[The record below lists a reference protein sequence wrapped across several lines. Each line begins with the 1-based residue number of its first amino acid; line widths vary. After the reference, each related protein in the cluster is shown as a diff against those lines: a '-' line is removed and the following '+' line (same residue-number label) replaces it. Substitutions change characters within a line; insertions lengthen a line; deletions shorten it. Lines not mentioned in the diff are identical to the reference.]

1 MMTEER
7 FHEDESRGHARM
19 DYAEARKKSHEM
31 QQRIEWLLELQ
42 EHPEQLTDEQFLD
55 EPSGKAE
62 RQQILAD
69 DEMRQ
74 LVKQLGFAKRAFKH
88 DALKNDIPDVDAEW
102 EKFAVS
108 HADELTNAARAEGKL
123 ACTMPCKEE
132 EDESQLDALDEDE
145 HKSRFVI
152 RLATHKILGRAK
164 RQSRAAA
171 SFIGVL
177 LASGIAF
184 AAIQV
189 VRNINTP
196 KPQLPTTEQTTIE
209 PVTSLSA
216 DTVKA
221 DTIPIEPYI
230 FDNVPLDSMLTAIA
244 AAYGVGVEFEN
255 DAARGLRFHFVW
267 KREDS
272 LDRVV
277 EKLNTFEAV
286 NIGMEGKT
294 LVVR

>member
-42 EHPEQLTDEQFLD
+42 DHPEQLTDEQL
-55 EPSGKAE
+55 
-62 RQQILAD
+62 QQILAD
-69 DEMRQ
+69 DEMRH
-74 LVKQLGFAKRAFKH
+74 LVQQLGFAKRAFKH
-88 DALKNDIPDVDAEW
+88 DALKNDTPDVEGEW
-102 EKFAVS
+102 EKFAAS
-108 HADELTNAARAEGKL
+108 HSEEMTNAARAEGKL

-132 EDESQLDALDEDE
+132 EDESQLEILDEGE
-145 HKSRFVI
+145 YKP
-152 RLATHKILGRAK
+152 RLRAYLAPRKI
-164 RQSRAAA
+164 AA

-189 VRNINTP
+189 VRNISTP
-196 KPQLPTTEQTTIE
+196 KPQQPTTEQTTDID
-209 PVTSLSA
+209 PVTSLPA
-216 DTVKA
+216 DTVQA
-221 DTIPIEPYI
+221 DTISVEPYI
-230 FDNVPLDSMLTAIA
+230 FYNVPLDSMLTAIA
-244 AAYGVGVEFEN
+244 TAHGVGVKFEN
-255 DAARGLRFHFVW
+255 EAARHLRFHFVW

-272 LDRVV
+272 LSRVV

-286 NIGMEGKT
+286 NIGMEDKT
-294 LVVR
+294 LVVK

>member
-1 MMTEER
+1 MTEER

-19 DYAEARKKSHEM
+19 DYAEARNKSHEM

-42 EHPEQLTDEQFLD
+42 DHPEQLTDEQL
-55 EPSGKAE
+55 
-62 RQQILAD
+62 QQILAD
-69 DEMRQ
+69 DEMRK

-88 DALKNDIPDVDAEW
+88 DALKNDTPDVEGEW
-102 EKFAVS
+102 EKFAAS
-108 HADELTNAARAEGKL
+108 HSEELTNAARAEGKL

-132 EDESQLDALDEDE
+132 EDESQLEILDEGE
-145 HKSRFVI
+145 YKP
-152 RLATHKILGRAK
+152 RLRAHLAPRKI
-164 RQSRAAA
+164 AA

-189 VRNINTP
+189 VRNISTP
-196 KPQLPTTEQTTIE
+196 KPQQPTTEQTTDIN
-209 PVTSLSA
+209 PVTSLPA

-221 DTIPIEPYI
+221 DTISVEPYI
-230 FDNVPLDSMLTAIA
+230 FNNVPLDSMLTAIA
-244 AAYGVGVEFEN
+244 TAHGVGVEFEN
-255 DAARGLRFHFVW
+255 EAARHLRFHFVW

-272 LDRVV
+272 LSRVV

-286 NIGMEGKT
+286 NIVEEDKK
-294 LVVR
+294 LIVR

>member
-42 EHPEQLTDEQFLD
+42 DHPEQLTDEQL
-55 EPSGKAE
+55 
-62 RQQILAD
+62 QQILAD
-69 DEMRQ
+69 DEMRH
-74 LVKQLGFAKRAFKH
+74 LVQQLGFAKRAFKH
-88 DALKNDIPDVDAEW
+88 DALKNDTPDVDAEW
-102 EKFAVS
+102 EKFAAS
-108 HADELTNAARAEGKL
+108 HSEELTNAARAEGKL

-132 EDESQLDALDEDE
+132 EDESQLEILDEGE
-145 HKSRFVI
+145 YKP
-152 RLATHKILGRAK
+152 RLRAYLAPRKI
-164 RQSRAAA
+164 AA

-177 LASGIAF
+177 LASGIGF

-189 VRNINTP
+189 VRNISTP
-196 KPQLPTTEQTTIE
+196 KPQQPSTEQVIDTK

-221 DTIPIEPYI
+221 DTISVKPYI
-230 FDNVPLDSMLTAIA
+230 FNNVPLDSMLTAIA
-244 AAYGVGVEFEN
+244 TAHGVGVKFEN
-255 DAARGLRFHFVW
+255 EAARHLRFHFVW

-272 LDRVV
+272 LSRVV

-286 NIGMEGKT
+286 NIGMEDKT
-294 LVVR
+294 LVVK

>member
-1 MMTEER
+1 MMTE
-7 FHEDESRGHARM
+7 D
-19 DYAEARKKSHEM
+19 K
-31 QQRIEWLLELQ
+31 RIEWLLELQ
-42 EHPEQLTDEQFLD
+42 DHPEQMTDEQM
-55 EPSGKAE
+55 
-62 RQQILAD
+62 QQILAD

-88 DALKNDIPDVDAEW
+88 DELVDDTPDVEAEW
-102 EKFAVS
+102 EKFAAS
-108 HADELTNAARAEGKL
+108 HANELTNAARAEGKL

-132 EDESQLDALDEDE
+132 EDDSELDALDEEE
-145 HKSRFVI
+145 HKPRF
-152 RLATHKILGRAK
+152 LAFFAPHKI
-164 RQSRAAA
+164 AA

-189 VRNINTP
+189 VRNISTP
-196 KPQLPTTEQTTIE
+196 KPQQPTTEQTTDID
-209 PVTSLSA
+209 PVTSLPA

-221 DTIPIEPYI
+221 DTIPVEPYI
-230 FDNVPLDSMLTAIA
+230 FNNVPLDSMLTAIA
-244 AAYGVGVEFEN
+244 AAHGVGVEFEN
-255 DAARGLRFHFVW
+255 EAARQLRFHFVW

-286 NIGMEGKT
+286 NIGIEDKT

>member
-1 MMTEER
+1 MMTE
-7 FHEDESRGHARM
+7 
-19 DYAEARKKSHEM
+19 K
-31 QQRIEWLLELQ
+31 QRIEWLLELQ
-42 EHPEQLTDEQFLD
+42 ELTNEREQSDACINSAERGGRRRSQHPEQLTDEQMK
-55 EPSGKAE
+55 E
-62 RQQILAD
+62 ILAD

-74 LVKQLGFAKRAFKH
+74 LVQQLGFAKRAFKY
-88 DALKNDIPDVDAEW
+88 DALKNDTPDVESEW
-102 EKFAVS
+102 EKFAAS
-108 HADELTNAARAEGKL
+108 HSEELEI
-123 ACTMPCKEE
+123 
-132 EDESQLDALDEDE
+132 LDEGE
-145 HKSRFVI
+145 
-152 RLATHKILGRAK
+152 RLRVGDGTSGIYKPRLRAYLAPRKI
-164 RQSRAAA
+164 AA

-189 VRNINTP
+189 VRNISTP
-196 KPQLPTTEQTTIE
+196 KPQLPSTEQVIDTK
-209 PVTSLSA
+209 PVTSLPA

-221 DTIPIEPYI
+221 DTIPVEPYV
-230 FDNVPLDSMLTAIA
+230 FNNVPLDSMLTTIA

-255 DAARGLRFHFVW
+255 EAARQLRFHFVW

-286 NIGMEGKT
+286 NIVEEDKT